1 MKFIPPKSGWKT
13 YAVVVVAIGL
23 GVAQQFGVHV
33 PDWVNWG
40 LGFLGLGTLRQAVT
54 TQSAKTAS
62 DMADLVRVVLA
73 NLTVQPEPTDAT
85 GAKVQTVPVEVHV
98 LPDIK

>member
-13 YAVVVVAIGL
+13 YTVVVIAIGL
-23 GVAQQFGVHV
+23 GVAQQLGVHI
-33 PDWVNWG
+33 PDWANWG

-54 TQSAKTAS
+54 TQSAKSAA
-62 DMADLVRVVLA
+62 DIEDLVQMVLA
-73 NLTVQPEPTDAT
+73 NTTVQPEPTDAT
-85 GAKVQTVPVEVHV
+85 GATVKTVPVEVHV